1 MHFPKPL
8 NSLHQKVRELS
19 RQGHETGWQ
28 IASLS
33 SYALGGTLLLAQQLL
48 LSPCT
53 PRGEGEGSPSAA
65 IAAIP
70 SVVASRLRS
79 SFAAGAGTRPS
90 ADTGPGACTPMG
102 EIGLNCLS
110 RSTKAAGYRH
120 SECKHLSGK
129 ILSRR
134 AASKTALKNEL
145 RQRFVF
151 QI

>member
-1 MHFPKPL
+1 MAII
-8 NSLHQKVRELS
+8 NWLS
-19 RQGHETGWQ
+19 EVYLGLGYIGALTIFYPIPPSKGSRIVPSGARDRLANRQ
-28 IASLS
+28 
-33 SYALGGTLLLAQQLL
+33 
-48 LSPCT
+48 PVFVC
-53 PRGEGEGSPSAA
+53 PRGDA
-65 IAAIP
+65 
-70 SVVASRLRS
+70 
-79 SFAAGAGTRPS
+79 AAGAGPRPS